1 MIIVEKRKICFNIWF
16 GGGSQARSADD
27 DDGEADAAPSMF
39 QEPAAILSLLAR
51 SFSGNLLFGTF
62 TLSTLFRTLSS
73 SRSSPSSPT
82 TALRPLLW
90 GSSSGPWRSSA
101 LSPPAQKEKVKQA
114 WGENWNPEKNG
125 SMEKCW
131 KIRRRRKTEEFL
143 KNFWVLHLKSFCT
156 EIWLHLL
163 EFLRTRILWS
173 QLHKTALISLSRF
186 KCHINTDGH
195 FALSIDFTYIYTRKE
210 KGKLRV
216 CIWQVKR
223 FVRNTAI

>member
-62 TLSTLFRTLSS
+62 TLSTLFHNLSS

-114 WGENWNPEKNG
+114 WGENWTPEKNG

-131 KIRRRRKTEEFL
+131 KPYADGKR
-143 KNFWVLHLKSFCT
+143 KNFWRIF
-156 EIWLHLL
+156 WL
-163 EFLRTRILWS
+163 
-173 QLHKTALISLSRF
+173 
-186 KCHINTDGH
+186 
-195 FALSIDFTYIYTRKE
+195 YI
-210 KGKLRV
+210 
-216 CIWQVKR
+216 
-223 FVRNTAI
+223 